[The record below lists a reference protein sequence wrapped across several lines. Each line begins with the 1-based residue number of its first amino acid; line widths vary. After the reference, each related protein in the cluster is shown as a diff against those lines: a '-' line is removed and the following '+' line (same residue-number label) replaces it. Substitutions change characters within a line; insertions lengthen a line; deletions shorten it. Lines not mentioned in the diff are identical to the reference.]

1 LVPVK
6 FTLELVPLG
15 CHRRNAAEVA
25 TRNFK
30 AHFLSV
36 LAGTAPTFPPS
47 LWDKLLPQTEITL
60 NLLRQSNATPTVSAY
75 AHLIGPFDYNK
86 MPLAPMGCE
95 VQVHEKIYKRG
106 SWTYHCVDGWY
117 LSTSPEHYRVHRC
130 HIKSTRSERLSD
142 TVQFQPP
149 ALSTWSRVKEAAT
162 TKPQLTAPK
171 RSSSRLLQP
180 TKSSMQRNMKQALS
194 AQLQSPKGREEFIT
208 QYKLMEKEKE
218 KAMMVL
224 DEESGQ
230 LLKYKD
236 LLRHPKYKKEW
247 SIAAADEFGCLA
259 QGVGGRIKKPTDTIR
274 FIREQDVPK
283 NR

>member
-1 LVPVK
+1 
-6 FTLELVPLG
+6 
-15 CHRRNAAEVA
+15 
-25 TRNFK
+25 
-30 AHFLSV
+30 
-36 LAGTAPTFPPS
+36 
-47 LWDKLLPQTEITL
+47 
-60 NLLRQSNATPTVSAY
+60 
-75 AHLIGPFDYNK
+75 
-86 MPLAPMGCE
+86 
-95 VQVHEKIYKRG
+95 
-106 SWTYHCVDGWY
+106 
-117 LSTSPEHYRVHRC
+117 
-130 HIKSTRSERLSD
+130 
-142 TVQFQPP
+142 
-149 ALSTWSRVKEAAT
+149 
-162 TKPQLTAPK
+162 
-171 RSSSRLLQP
+171 
-180 TKSSMQRNMKQALS
+180 MKQALS

-283 NR
+283 NRRKDVTYGSCTCNMHSQTREGRSKQNKIHSRW